1 MKKTVVRK
9 SFLITIE
16 KELILLITKELLEK
30 IWTYV
35 GSVNVTGNTSGMII
49 VESSYLTK
57 KPLSMCRAQAI
68 DNYKIL
74 I

>member
-16 KELILLITKELLEK
+16 KELITKELLEK